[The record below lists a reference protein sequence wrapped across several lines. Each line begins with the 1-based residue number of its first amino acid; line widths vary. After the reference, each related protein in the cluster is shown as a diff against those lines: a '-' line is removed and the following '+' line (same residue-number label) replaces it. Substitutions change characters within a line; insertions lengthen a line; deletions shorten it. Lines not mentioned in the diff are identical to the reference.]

1 MAKST
6 SKPKVRLESTEQIIF
21 VNRVRHFHPD
31 ILIIAIPN
39 GGLRDVRTAARLKA
53 EGVLAGVP
61 DLLIPHARKGFNGL
75 FIEMKRTAGGKVSDK
90 QERVAHQLTENGYLV
105 VITYG
110 AEEAYVAFKDYFS
123 IR

>member
-1 MAKST
+1 M
-6 SKPKVRLESTEQIIF
+6 
-21 VNRVRHFHPD
+21 RHFHPD

-53 EGVLAGVP
+53 EGVLAGTP
-61 DLLIPHARKGFNGL
+61 DLLIPHACKGYNGL
-75 FIEMKRTAGGKVSDK
+75 WIEMKRTAGGKVSEK
-90 QERVAHQLTENGYLV
+90 QDRIAQQLTNNGYLV

-110 AEEAYVAFKDYFS
+110 AEEAYAAFKDYFS